1 MQMFGTAQ
9 RTPNGPELVSTPD
22 GIGKAQIDGQI
33 FRDMLISLL
42 DLFARSCSF
51 FFLNGLILLFLLIS
65 NKKGI
70 TLLCSKQIS

>member
-1 MQMFGTAQ
+1 MIGQ

-51 FFLNGLILLFLLIS
+51 FSEWIDLALPS
-65 NKKGI
+65 NKQQKGG
-70 TLLCSKQIS
+70 